1 MAQKPHSD
9 IKSNRRTMASTT
21 QVPYYYKTTYHSS
34 TTYLYP
40 SKRPPD
46 EIKLETNHTVVIKT
60 RQALDKNFR
69 NVTNNN
75 TSGNYMMLVED
86 FSDYFYGNTSHDVF
100 SEQNS
105 TLDALNGVYEYTNCT
120 NNGTF
125 NISCFNKG
133 ESMPE
138 YNLWALLLLI
148 FPFFTLFGNV
158 LVIMSVV
165 RERTL
170 QTVTNYFIVSLAVAD
185 LLVAVVVMPF
195 GVYYLV
201 STTLVANN
209 SFKINN
215 ASIQIT
221 MIFPV
226 MNSKYKKIGLTKRI
240 TLKKILGSTLRGME
254 FYNFQL

>member
-1 MAQKPHSD
+1 MVQPPYSGTKLDS
-9 IKSNRRTMASTT
+9 ITMVNTT
-21 QVPYYYKTTYHSS
+21 QVPYNYKTTYHSYA
-34 TTYLYP
+34 TYLYP

-46 EIKLETNHTVVIKT
+46 ELNLEANHTIVIKT
-60 RQALDKNFR
+60 RQAQAFHKNFR

-75 TSGNYMMLVED
+75 SSGNYMMLVED
-86 FSDYFYGNTSHDVF
+86 FSDYFYGNTSHDIF
-100 SEQNS
+100 SDHNG
-105 TLDALNGVYEYTNCT
+105 TLDALNDVYEYTNCT
-120 NNGTF
+120 INGTF

-133 ESMPE
+133 DLVPE

-201 STTLVANN
+201 S
-209 SFKINN
+209 S
-215 ASIQIT
+215 
-221 MIFPV
+221 
-226 MNSKYKKIGLTKRI
+226 
-240 TLKKILGSTLRGME
+240 
-254 FYNFQL
+254 

>member
-1 MAQKPHSD
+1 MKQTSHNNRSTDSKPMANS
-9 IKSNRRTMASTT
+9 T

-46 EIKLETNHTVVIKT
+46 DTLIKNHTIIVKT
-60 RQALDKNFR
+60 RQAYTKDYK
-69 NVTNNN
+69 NVTNNGTN
-75 TSGNYMMLVED
+75 GNFMMLVED
-86 FSDYFYGNTSHDVF
+86 FSDYFYGNTSHDIF
-100 SEQNS
+100 SEHNG
-105 TLDALNGVYEYTNCT
+105 TLDVLNDVYEYTNCSV
-120 NNGTF
+120 NGTF
-125 NISCFNKG
+125 NISCFSRA
-133 ESMPE
+133 ELMTE

-201 STTLVANN
+201 SDFDPFIVIVLC
-209 SFKINN
+209 
-215 ASIQIT
+215 
-221 MIFPV
+221 IFF
-226 MNSKYKKIGLTKRI
+226 S
-240 TLKKILGSTLRGME
+240 S
-254 FYNFQL
+254 

>member
-1 MAQKPHSD
+1 MA
-9 IKSNRRTMASTT
+9 NAT

-34 TTYLYP
+34 PPYLYP

-46 EIKLETNHTVVIKT
+46 ELRLEPNHTLILKT
-60 RQALDKNFR
+60 RQAFQTHLR
-69 NVTNNN
+69 NVSSND

-100 SEQNS
+100 SEHNG
-105 TLDALNGVYEYTNCT
+105 TLDALNDIYEYTNCSF
-120 NNGTF
+120 NGTF
-125 NISCFNKG
+125 NVSCFNRG
-133 ESMPE
+133 DLTPE
-138 YNLWALLLLI
+138 YNIWALLLLI

-201 STTLVANN
+201 STRYTH
-209 SFKINN
+209 K
-215 ASIQIT
+215 
-221 MIFPV
+221 
-226 MNSKYKKIGLTKRI
+226 
-240 TLKKILGSTLRGME
+240 LKGQFSSA
-254 FYNFQL
+254 